1 VSAHRSP
8 TPETRPGRSDAGFSW
23 TAAPLHAVLLAA
35 FPVLFLFAENAA
47 DQLVLDPLWWPLGL
61 AIGGAIVVVAISIGL
76 TRDPVRGGLVASL
89 LIALFFSFG
98 HVWFLVADVLSSRW
112 ILVAV
117 YALVAAI
124 GILLIWRGGRWT
136 VPASQ
141 FANAAAVVLVVINVI
156 RIVDFTSG
164 VPAAAGGDPSPG
176 PSVAANDDRDRPDV
190 YFIVF
195 DRYANS
201 ETLDRF
207 YGFDNRPFLREL
219 ERRGFAVA
227 DDSWS
232 NYFKTAPSLLGTMSM
247 EYLDGEVFREEDED
261 PPTMAP
267 IHRRLQRSLPVTATF
282 KELGYEYIHIGSW
295 WNATSR
301 NADADLSLTYER
313 NSQFG
318 AALMDTTAL
327 ALLRPPE
334 QTEEEPETLDRPEL
348 VRRHTLFEFDR
359 IEDAMR
365 RRGPTFVFAHVLV
378 PHPPYVFRRDG
389 SMTTPEERQ
398 DTPRPKLYTDQLT
411 WTNSRILELVDQ
423 ALDVPAGEEPVIILQ
438 ADEGPYP
445 PRFAR
450 DSETFDWLEQA
461 EPDEILQ
468 KYGILN
474 AMHLP
479 GIDAADAGIH
489 ERISPVNTFRIV
501 FSEYFGADLP
511 LLPDTVWLTP
521 DYARMYDFTEYE
533 RP

>member
-1 VSAHRSP
+1 MRLG
-8 TPETRPGRSDAGFSW
+8 RPAIAGFEW

-47 DQLVLDPLWWPLGL
+47 DQLVLDPMWWPLGL
-61 AIGGAIVVVAISIGL
+61 AIGGGIVVVAISIGV
-76 TRDPVRGGLVASL
+76 TRDPVRGGLLASL
-89 LIALFFSFG
+89 LIVLFFSFG
-98 HVWFLVADVLSSRW
+98 HVWFLVADVLPSRW
-112 ILVAV
+112 ILVALYV
-117 YALVAAI
+117 AVAAI

-136 VPASQ
+136 VPVSQ
-141 FANAAAVVLVVINVI
+141 FANAAAIVLVAFNVV
-156 RIVDFTSG
+156 RIVDFTTGAPPVESAG
-164 VPAAAGGDPSPG
+164 DPTPNPIVAAGDDPE
-176 PSVAANDDRDRPDV
+176 RPDV
-190 YFIVF
+190 YFLVF

-201 ETLDRF
+201 ETLERI
-207 YGFDNRPFLREL
+207 YRFDNGPFLREL
-219 ERRGFAVA
+219 EQRGFVVA

-232 NYFKTAPSLLGTMSM
+232 NYFRTAPSLLSTLTMD
-247 EYLDGEVFREEDED
+247 YLDGEVFREEDED

-267 IHRRLQRSLPVTATF
+267 LHRRLQRSLPVTATF

-295 WNATSR
+295 WNATAR
-301 NADADLSLTYER
+301 NADADLSLTYQR
-313 NSQFG
+313 HSQFG

-334 QTEEEPETLDRPEL
+334 RTEEEPETLDRPEL
-348 VRRHTLFEFDR
+348 VRRHTLFELDR
-359 IEDAMR
+359 IADAMR
-365 RRGPTFVFAHVLV
+365 RPGPTFVFAHVLA
-378 PHPPYVFRRDG
+378 PHPPYVFRPDG
-389 SMTTPEERQ
+389 SMTSPEERQ
-398 DTPRPKLYTDQLT
+398 TRPGQQLYTDQLQ
-411 WTNSRILELVDQ
+411 WVNSRILQLVDR
-423 ALDVPAGEEPVIILQ
+423 ALDAPDGEEPVIILQ

-450 DSETFDWLEQA
+450 ERGTFDWLEQA

-479 GIDAADAGIH
+479 GVDPAAAGIH
-489 ERISPVNTFRIV
+489 DRLSPVNTFRIV